1 MMRTNHRINIKTL
14 SEDACRSIFNHL
26 AFHERGKD
34 ECERL
39 TDIGNEIA
47 NKCKGLP
54 LAAKVLGGL
63 MQSKRTREEWECVLS
78 SELWRLD
85 EVDEDRVEQ
94 LFVPLLR
101 SYYDLPSV
109 VT

>member
-1 MMRTNHRINIKTL
+1 MMRTNHRINIETL
-14 SEDACRSIFNHL
+14 SDDACQSIFNHL

-63 MQSKRTREEWECVLS
+63 MQSKRTREEWEDVLS

-85 EVDEDRVEQ
+85 EVDKNQVEKKYFY
-94 LFVPLLR
+94 LCF
-101 SYYDLPSV
+101 
-109 VT
+109 